1 MVGGYVVRGVQDVP
15 RNDEMIAVKL
25 STMSR
30 GVIQLSWTCYLLA
43 QAVIMT
49 GQSSMT
55 VEDFE
60 VGTTADRAGK
70 TGGLKCLVML
80 LKVRMKDRCFF

>member
-15 RNDEMIAVKL
+15 RNDEMIAVRL

-43 QAVIMT
+43 QGVIMT

-60 VGTTADRAGK
+60 VGTTSGIVS
-70 TGGLKCLVML
+70 LVDAPSLSMT
-80 LKVRMKDRCFF
+80 